1 MKKNG
6 RLVFY
11 LVHTRIC
18 HSKLPH
24 WEANYFEL
32 LRTTSDR
39 FHKWRILSRVLTS
52 HLKLMFCALAIRDI
66 KRYEVLDKV
75 LLLTS
80 RQRWERKTVQ
90 NLPQGSLVLH
100 FNRSCNFIFKYWPI
114 QYLLWSTFRMYH
126 CARRT
131 NTFCACHR
139 GIQTKKNRREQ
150 QQVESV
156 LRCFEQFCKLP
167 QHTDSRPLNS
177 FLLRTTRFSLWQCHG
192 DQHKFETVLA
202 MHYSVARQ
210 VWIRILPVLLGIKD
224 KVFCSQAN

>member
-1 MKKNG
+1 
-6 RLVFY
+6 
-11 LVHTRIC
+11 
-18 HSKLPH
+18 
-24 WEANYFEL
+24 
-32 LRTTSDR
+32 
-39 FHKWRILSRVLTS
+39 
-52 HLKLMFCALAIRDI
+52 MFCALAIRDI

-114 QYLLWSTFRMYH
+114 QYLLWSTFRMYD

-131 NTFCACHR
+131 NTFCACQR
-139 GIQTKKNRREQ
+139 GIKTKKNRREQ

-156 LRCFEQFCKLP
+156 LRCFERFCKLP

-192 DQHKFETVLA
+192 DQHKFETVLT